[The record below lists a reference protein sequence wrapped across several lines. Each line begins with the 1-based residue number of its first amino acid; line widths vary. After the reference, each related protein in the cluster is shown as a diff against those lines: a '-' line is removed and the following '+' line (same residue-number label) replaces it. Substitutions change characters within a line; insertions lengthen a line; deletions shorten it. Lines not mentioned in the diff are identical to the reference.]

1 MKPID
6 IIQCDPTVPVGVFGV
21 LLTEWQVAFRI
32 TRPAAGE
39 PLPADTQAVIILGGT
54 MGVHDAPSHPFLSP
68 LKTFMAQAVAAG
80 TPLLG
85 ICLGAQL
92 LADVSG
98 GVVSSNCCGEQGL
111 VKVSLTAAGLADPLF
126 ADCDRQFQA
135 FQWHNDSFSIPPAAL
150 HLAASARCSGQG
162 FRIGNAWGIQFHP
175 EVDRQIVAAWS
186 QHSQAGAAMLDAFA
200 AAEAEHL
207 CLAKRLLANFL
218 RVARQRSC

>member
-21 LLTEWQVAFRI
+21 LLTKWQVAFRI

-54 MGVHDAPSHPFLSP
+54 MGVHDAPSHPFLPP
-68 LKTFMAQAVAAG
+68 LKTYMAQAVSTA

-98 GVVSSNCCGEQGL
+98 GVVSSNRCGEQGL
-111 VKVSLTAAGLADPLF
+111 VNLSLTAAGLTDPLF
-126 ADCDRQFQA
+126 AGCDRQFQA
-135 FQWHNDSFSIPPAAL
+135 FQWHNDSFSIPPGAL
-150 HLAASARCSGQG
+150 HLAVSTRCCGQG
-162 FRIGNAWGIQFHP
+162 FRISNAWGLQFHP
-175 EVDRQIVAAWS
+175 EVDRQIVAAWTKRS
-186 QHSQAGAAMLDAFA
+186 QNRAEMLDAFA
-200 AAEAEHL
+200 VAEAEHL

-218 RVARQRSC
+218 RVAGQRSC